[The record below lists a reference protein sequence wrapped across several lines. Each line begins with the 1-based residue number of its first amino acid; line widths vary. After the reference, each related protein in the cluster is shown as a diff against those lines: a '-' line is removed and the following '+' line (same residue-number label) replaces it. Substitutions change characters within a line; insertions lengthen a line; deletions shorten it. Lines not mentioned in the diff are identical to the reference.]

1 VRQQFDLNEIL
12 TSIAVTILLVTL
24 TFLLISALILTP
36 LVLSGYLTFRFMGQV
51 RSEGRAGASQWVTE
65 TKRQFITPSQKFK
78 SDETIDGSEVS
89 AGSVVIIDAKGG
101 SPRSDTVKVE
111 GD

>member
-1 VRQQFDLNEIL
+1 MRQQFDLNKIF
-12 TSIAVTILLVTL
+12 TSIPVTILLVTL
-24 TFLLISALILTP
+24 SFLLISALVLTP
-36 LVLSGYLTFRFMGQV
+36 LVLSGYLTFRFMVQV
-51 RSEGRAGASQWVTE
+51 RSDGRAGASQWATE

-78 SDETIDGSEVS
+78 PEETIDGSEVS
-89 AGSVVIIDAKGG
+89 AGSVVIVEEG